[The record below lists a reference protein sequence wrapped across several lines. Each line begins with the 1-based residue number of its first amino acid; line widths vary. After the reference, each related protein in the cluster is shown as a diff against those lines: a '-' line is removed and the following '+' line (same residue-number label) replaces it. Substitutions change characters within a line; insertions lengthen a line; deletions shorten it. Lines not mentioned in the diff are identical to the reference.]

1 LPTTEKLESNSLRI
15 GSTFLDDENVS
26 SSNHST
32 GKKKS
37 IPSGSNLCARSALER
52 NSGNK
57 KKTST
62 MGGREKKYFWRQRG
76 SFPSS
81 LS

>member
-1 LPTTEKLESNSLRI
+1 MSHHPTIQR
-15 GSTFLDDENVS
+15 EN
-26 SSNHST
+26 
-32 GKKKS
+32 KKS
-37 IPSGSNLCARSALER
+37 IPSGSNLCARSPSER
-52 NSGNK
+52 NSGNT

-62 MGGREKKYFWRQRG
+62 MGGRGKKYFWRQRG